1 MTDPTQ
7 EQIDALKAKHGDLKF
22 QKIAGQKFLVRGPT
36 GAEYQRFTDRATDE
50 KKRIAALDE
59 LARTC
64 CVFPDASAA
73 GAFFERKPAATTSL
87 AGLVLELAGIS
98 EEDSGNV

>member
-1 MTDPTQ
+1 MSDPTK
-7 EQIDALKAKHGDLKF
+7 EQIDALKAKHGELKF
-22 QKIAGQKFLVRGPT
+22 QKIAGQRFLVRGPS
-36 GAEYQRFTDRATDE
+36 GAEYQRFTDRATDD

-64 CVFPDASAA
+64 CVFPEASEAA
-73 GAFFERKPAATTSL
+73 AFFDRKPAATTTL
-87 AGLVLELAGIS
+87 AGHVLELAGIS